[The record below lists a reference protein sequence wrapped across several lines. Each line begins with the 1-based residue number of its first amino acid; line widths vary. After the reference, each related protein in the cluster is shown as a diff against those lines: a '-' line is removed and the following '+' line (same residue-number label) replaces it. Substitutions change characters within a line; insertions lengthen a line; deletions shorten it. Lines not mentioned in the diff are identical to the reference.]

1 VTEISLR
8 RRLLTWLMPPLLALW
23 LVGAVVAY
31 FFVVNFSNSVHD
43 RWLLDSAVALG
54 QQVHVSGAHVSA
66 DLPPPVLRVL
76 EFDTV
81 DHIYYQ
87 VLDQSGN
94 VIAGQ
99 ENMPGPMPATAQP
112 VFSDAKLD
120 DAGVRMATLR
130 VQGDDGHAFV
140 RVAETLI
147 KRRTLTS
154 EILAAMLLPQ
164 LLLIA
169 SVGVLIWF
177 GVRRGLSPLRRVSND
192 ILKRSYRDL
201 SPLQEAHVP
210 TEVAPIVRA
219 LNDLFSRLDR
229 AVEGQNRFIA
239 DAAHQLRTP
248 LAGLKTHAELAMRED
263 DPVAMRSALDR
274 VGVAIERSIHL
285 VNQLLALAR
294 ADHSNEVPV
303 PNTPIDLGDV
313 ARKATEEWVGKAV
326 EANLDLGFE
335 EASAATI
342 VAGNAELLMEM
353 IDNLIDNALRYT
365 PAGGHITVRHA
376 LREGKPVVEVEDSGP
391 GIAPAERERVF
402 ERFYRTVGSP
412 GEGCGL
418 GLAIVRQIA
427 MLHAATVE
435 LAAGA
440 NGMGTTVRIHF
451 PSLAGRVKSPT

>member
-1 VTEISLR
+1 MTENSLR

-43 RWLLDSAVALG
+43 RWLLDSAVALA

-76 EFDTV
+76 EFDAV

-87 VLDQSGN
+87 VLDQSGS
-94 VIAGQ
+94 VVAGQ
-99 ENMPGPMPATAQP
+99 ENMPGPMPANAEP

-120 DAGVRMATLR
+120 EAGVRMATLR
-130 VQGDDGHAFV
+130 VQGDGGYAFV

-177 GVRRGLSPLRRVSND
+177 GVRRGLSPLRRVSDD
-192 ILKRSYRDL
+192 ILKRSHRDL
-201 SPLQEAHVP
+201 SPLQETHVP

-229 AVEGQNRFIA
+229 AVAGQNRFIA

-263 DPVAMRSALDR
+263 DPIAMRAALDR

-326 EANLDLGFE
+326 AANVDLGFE

-365 PAGGHITVRHA
+365 PAGGHVTVRHV
-376 LREGKPVVEVEDSGP
+376 LREGKPVVEVEDDGP

-440 NGMGTTVRIHF
+440 NGLGTTVRIHF
-451 PSLAGRVKSPT
+451 PSLAGRVKSPA